1 MTEFAMTTFPT
12 DAAARMND
20 SWTAAAVFEFD
31 EDVALAKK
39 LLGPHLLAWGDN
51 DETSYFVVEGVRI
64 QTLCWVFSEI
74 PELKRASE
82 TLDFSKRFTGHKTDH
97 QPEPPFGFQFKKAME
112 MFERAGLVPQY
123 RKEQAAAKVAPAPVE
138 QEEAEYA

>member
-1 MTEFAMTTFPT
+1 MNTFPT
-12 DAAARMND
+12 EAATRMND

-64 QTLCWVFSEI
+64 QTLNWVFSEI
-74 PELKRASE
+74 PELKRAAE

-97 QPEPPFGFQFKKAME
+97 QPEPPFGYQFKMAME

-123 RKEQAAAKVAPAPVE
+123 RKEQASAKASAPPVVEDEVA
-138 QEEAEYA
+138 YA